1 MTALQRRAS
10 SLLRARGGI
19 SFCRIMPRLWW
30 GSSPRTRRYFLCMRL
45 ICLMV
50 CLFSAHAEVFPTVA
64 QNLLN
69 TATLLRAR
77 GGISHAVH
85 YKNSR
90 LPSSPRTRRYF
101 QLRSNPPMGCNLFS
115 AHAEVFPR
123 LLVKIRG
130 SMALLRARGGISV
143 GAGTAYKYLT
153 SSPRT
158 RRYFLRSSPPP
169 PHTELFSAHAEV
181 FPAI

>member
-1 MTALQRRAS
+1 MAKAH

-77 GGISHAVH
+77 GGISPAIGQD
-85 YKNSR
+85 SR
-90 LPSSPRTRRYF
+90 LNGSSPRTRRYF
-101 QLRSNPPMGCNLFS
+101 RRRRHRLQVPNLFS
-115 AHAEVFPR
+115 AHAEVFPSEQPTAPAYR
-123 LLVKIRG
+123 T
-130 SMALLRARGGISV
+130 LLRARGGISLV
-143 GAGTAYKYLT
+143 SVLLLCHGD

-158 RRYFLRSSPPP
+158 RRYFPV
-169 PHTELFSAHAEV
+169 PHPADAVNNLFSAHAEV
-181 FPAI
+181 FP